1 MRHAYIMCVSGHGH
15 ARDMVLLS
23 TGVGERDGFDVFNSN
38 NNSVNTIP
46 TLNNNTNRFAL
57 LHFFSD

>member
-1 MRHAYIMCVSGHGH
+1 MCVSGHGH

-57 LHFFSD
+57 LYFFSD